1 MYLAIL
7 GYLLIAIMMWGLL
20 KGKFTPVVAFAVLPT
35 LFALFAGF
43 TPAEI
48 SGFVADGV
56 PGTLNATA
64 LACFATVYF
73 AIMSEEGLF
82 DPIVTFL
89 SKKAGNVVAIM
100 IITSII
106 SSISHMDTGVTSTV
120 LVTIP
125 AMLPLFKRFKIRVE
139 YLFLLIAQSVAVVNL
154 LPHGG
159 GMIRMSSVTG
169 LDVSL
174 MFKTLLPIILCM
186 VVYNLA
192 SAVFYGVRE
201 QRRIAGGNVV
211 EYGNVTDKKL
221 EVKEVK
227 LNWRYWC
234 NLVMTI
240 SLLAIMFQGSLKGY
254 YVFMIGLALA
264 LLINYPNTK
273 TQMDVL
279 KKHASKAFPIALV
292 MLASGVLV
300 GVMSGTGMLTEMANL
315 VVSLIP
321 EALKNFYGVIVGY
334 LSIPLSICLGADGF
348 YYGLTPLFTQV
359 GTIYGF
365 STLSIVTIMMLARDA
380 FGLITPVSAV
390 TYLAPG
396 MLGKELGVFIK
407 FSFKYLLVLFTVE
420 VIICV
425 VLGTMPLVV

>member
-1 MYLAIL
+1 
-7 GYLLIAIMMWGLL
+7 
-20 KGKFTPVVAFAVLPT
+20 
-35 LFALFAGF
+35 
-43 TPAEI
+43 
-48 SGFVADGV
+48 
-56 PGTLNATA
+56 
-64 LACFATVYF
+64 
-73 AIMSEEGLF
+73 
-82 DPIVTFL
+82 
-89 SKKAGNVVAIM
+89 
-100 IITSII
+100 
-106 SSISHMDTGVTSTV
+106 
-120 LVTIP
+120 
-125 AMLPLFKRFKIRVE
+125 
-139 YLFLLIAQSVAVVNL
+139 VVNL